1 SKLKKIKIFIC
12 CTEQSGENIC
22 SNILSRMNID
32 KYQFDGVCGKR
43 SEKYISNKIYDL
55 SEFKSIGLFEI
66 ILSISKYLKMIRRL
80 KNYIIKNDYDLV
92 LTIDSP
98 DFNYNLVNQL
108 RKSNYKNKII
118 HVVAPTVWAWRP
130 YRARKF
136 ANIFDEI
143 FLLFNFEKKY
153 FNFDNLNNTFI
164 GHPIFH
170 IKKRENKSKYKY
182 LSFLPGSR
190 QNEVLKLIKY
200 FSYIEKYISKN
211 NLNYKI
217 FIPTLPHLVSLI
229 KENTKQ
235 WKTETIIST
244 DMSKFDEYYQDVYIS
259 ITCSGTASL
268 EIAKRNIPQI
278 VIYKLNYFT
287 EILIKPFVR
296 VKYANLINIIS
307 NQMIIP
313 EVVNSNLN
321 EKKLLNIFLNL
332 FNDRKKQ
339 ETQINSINMYLNEIV
354 NDFSPYDVSVN
365 RINKL
370 INPSSKAN

>member
-1 SKLKKIKIFIC
+1 MKKIKIFVC

-22 SNILSRMNID
+22 SNILSKMNID
-32 KYQFDGVCGKR
+32 QYQFDGVCGKQ

-80 KNYIIKNDYDLV
+80 KDYIIKNDYDLV

-98 DFNYNLVNQL
+98 DFNYNLVKQL

-118 HVVAPTVWAWRP
+118 HVVAPTVWAWRS

-153 FNFDNLNNTFI
+153 FNFDNLNKTFI

-170 IKKRENKSKYKY
+170 IKKREIKEKYKF

-217 FIPTLPHLVSLI
+217 FIPTLPHLASLI

-244 DMSKFDEYYQDVYIS
+244 DISKFDEYYQNVYIS

-339 ETQINSINMYLNEIV
+339 ETQINSINMHLKEIV

>member
-1 SKLKKIKIFIC
+1 MKKIKIFVC

-22 SNILSRMNID
+22 SNILSRMNIN
-32 KYQFDGVCGKR
+32 KYQFDGVCGKH

-66 ILSISKYLKMIRRL
+66 ILSISKYLKMIRIL

-118 HVVAPTVWAWRP
+118 HVVAPTVWAWRS

-153 FNFDNLNNTFI
+153 FNFDNLNKTFI

-170 IKKRENKSKYKY
+170 IKKRENKGKFKY

-200 FSYIEKYISKN
+200 FSYIEKYIYRN

-217 FIPTLPHLVSLI
+217 FIPTLPHLASLI

-244 DMSKFDEYYQDVYIS
+244 DISKFDEYYEEVYIS

-313 EVVNSNLN
+313 EVINSNLN

-332 FNDRKKQ
+332 FNDIKKQ
-339 ETQINSINMYLNEIV
+339 ETQIKSINMYLKEII
-354 NDFSPYDVSVN
+354 NDFSPYDVCIN

-370 INPSSKAN
+370 INSSSKAN

>member
-1 SKLKKIKIFIC
+1 MKKIKIFVC

-22 SNILSRMNID
+22 SNILSRMNLD
-32 KYQFDGVCGKR
+32 RFQFDGVCGSN

-55 SEFKSIGLFEI
+55 SEFKSIGLLEI
-66 ILSISKYLKMIRRL
+66 TLSISKYLKMIRTL
-80 KNYIIKNDYDLV
+80 KNYIIKNNYDLV

-98 DFNYNLVNQL
+98 DFNFNLVNQL
-108 RKSNYKNKII
+108 RKSKYKNKII
-118 HVVAPTVWAWRP
+118 HVVAPTVWAWRS
-130 YRARKF
+130 YRASKF

-153 FNFDNLNNTFI
+153 FDFKNLKNTFI

-170 IKKRENKSKYKY
+170 IKKREKKENYKY
-182 LSFLPGSR
+182 ISFLPGSR
-190 QNEVLKLIKY
+190 QNEVLKLFKY
-200 FSYIEKYISKN
+200 FNCIEEYIYKN
-211 NLNYKI
+211 KLNYKI
-217 FIPTLPHLVSLI
+217 FIPTLPHLLSLVNE
-229 KENTKQ
+229 KTKS

-244 DMSKFDEYYQDVYIS
+244 DMNNFDDYYKDVNIS

-278 VIYKLNYFT
+278 VIYKLNYLT
-287 EILIKPFVR
+287 EILLKPFVR
-296 VKYANLINIIS
+296 VKYANLINIIA

-313 EVVNSNLN
+313 EVINSNLN
-321 EKKLLNIFLNL
+321 EKKLLVSFLELLVNK
-332 FNDRKKQ
+332 KKQ
-339 ETQINSINMYLNEIV
+339 ESQINLINIYLKEIV
-354 NDFSPYDVSVN
+354 NKFSPYDVSVN